1 MQSNRQLAIAK
12 VNEVCALATKL
23 YGVDLSN
30 LQLRFDLKGRAAGQ
44 AQLTGQRQIVVRLND
59 GMLHHTGADH
69 VINNT
74 VPHEIAHIVCF
85 LRRELGHGHDAGW
98 QRVCLALGGNG
109 ETRHKEEVVFG
120 KGLTYEYTATC
131 GTKVRISERI
141 HRSIQAGAGRML
153 RRTRGRI
160 NQSCAFEIV
169 GASGRHFDAPVQAA
183 PVQAAPVQAA
193 PVQRAV
199 KRDVGTASKAELIRA
214 RIAQAKARC
223 EPPELVVQFGV
234 DVLSM
239 TRALASTYVKNN
251 WNKA

>member
-23 YGVDLSN
+23 YGVDLSK

-44 AQLTGQRQIVVRLND
+44 AQLTSQGQIIVRLND
-59 GMLHHTGADH
+59 GMLGHTGADH

-98 QRVCLALGGNG
+98 QRVCLALGGSG

-120 KGLTYEYTATC
+120 KGLTYEYTASC
-131 GTKVRISERI
+131 GTKVRISERM

-160 NQSCAFEIV
+160 NQACAFEIV
-169 GASGRHFDAPVQAA
+169 GASGRHFDAVPAA
-183 PVQAAPVQAA
+183 PQQVQAA

-199 KRDVGTASKAELIRA
+199 KRDVGTASKAEMIRA
-214 RIAQAKARC
+214 RIAQAKARL
-223 EPPELVVQFGV
+223 EPAELVVHFGV
-234 DVLSM
+234 YALGM

-251 WNKA
+251 WNKV